1 MKVDDYIQSSSRI
14 RVLEKSLLT
23 KSDFN
28 RMIEAESLDE
38 AISVLRESKYSP
50 FFNNINDPLEYD
62 VSLQKQKRIFIR
74 ILKNWVEMNYINF
87 LLLNLTSIT

>member
-62 VSLQKQKRIFIR
+62 VSLQEAEKGS
-74 ILKNWVEMNYINF
+74 L
-87 LLLNLTSIT
+87 